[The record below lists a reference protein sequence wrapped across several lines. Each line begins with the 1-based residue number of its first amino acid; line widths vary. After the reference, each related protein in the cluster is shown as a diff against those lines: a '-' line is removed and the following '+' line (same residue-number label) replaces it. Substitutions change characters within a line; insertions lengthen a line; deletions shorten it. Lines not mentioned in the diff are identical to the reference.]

1 MRFEEFDLTEDQ
13 QKDLLRKR
21 YPHLTEE
28 QLDEILPALGAVAG
42 VAARGAMAAG
52 RVGAKMGAKAVGAA
66 ARGAAKVAGN
76 VAKQVGAKA
85 VQGAKGAGAKM
96 AQKVGQKA
104 TDMMAK
110 QMLKR
115 GAKIAMPTQGPGNQ
129 EQEFEIDSVKGDEV
143 VINNPKPK
151 PGEPLKTVYKKK
163 DLEPIIKQ
171 KAGL

>member
-1 MRFEEFDLTEDQ
+1 MRFNEFDLTEDQ
-13 QKDLLRKR
+13 QRDMLRRR
-21 YPHLTEE
+21 YPQLSEE
-28 QLDEILPALGAVAG
+28 QLDEILPAIGAAAG
-42 VAARGAMAAG
+42 VAARGAAAVG
-52 RVGAKMGAKAVGAA
+52 RVGAKMGAKVAKAGA
-66 ARGAAKVAGN
+66 KMAGN

-85 VQGAKGAGAKM
+85 VQGAKGAGQKM

-104 TDMMAK
+104 MNMAQK
-110 QMLKR
+110 QLLKR

>member
-13 QKDLLRKR
+13 QKEMLRKR

-28 QLDEILPALGAVAG
+28 QLDEILPALGAIAG
-42 VAARGAMAAG
+42 GAARGAMAAG
-52 RVGAKMGAKAVGAA
+52 RVGAKMGAKAAK
-66 ARGAAKVAGN
+66 GAAKVAGN

-85 VQGAKGAGAKM
+85 VQGAKGAGQKM

-104 TDMMAK
+104 MNMAQK
-110 QMLKR
+110 QLLKR
-115 GAKIAMPTQGPGNQ
+115 GAKISMPTQGPGNQ
-129 EQEFEIDSVKGDEV
+129 EQEFEIDSVKGNEV

-151 PGEPLKTVYKKK
+151 PGEPLKTVYNKK